1 MTELPDRTEGPKPEI
16 VKLVGPNSEAIISSS
31 GCRIQELRLGGI
43 KILTSVIRGDGKEAS
58 SHPCF
63 PNFGPAV
70 ENIYG
75 KFPQHGWARDK
86 IAHLQ
91 IQQNPPLLVS
101 TINLNNELGSSF
113 EGPGLTLSQ
122 SIILGLDTEERPF
135 FTLTTNSQNQGAKP
149 YPANFGEHFY
159 FDTPLGWDGLKING
173 KHVSAMVRNNGFV
186 FFKGTNTIEI
196 PGKPDLILEQ
206 SGLEGAVLWAFKD
219 PQTNKFDSHYI
230 CIEPVEGS
238 PFDSRKRFG
247 SIKSLIAPHSERKTE
262 VTLVLA

>member
-1 MTELPDRTEGPKPEI
+1 MTELSDTTETPKPEI
-16 VKLVGPNSEAIISSS
+16 VKLVGPNSEATISSS
-31 GCRIQELRLGGI
+31 GSRIQELRLGGI

-70 ENIYG
+70 ENRYG
-75 KFPQHGWARDK
+75 KFPQHGLARDRN
-86 IAHLQ
+86 ANLQ
-91 IQQNPPLLVS
+91 IQQNPPLAVS
-101 TINLNNELGSSF
+101 TINLNNEFDSSF
-113 EGPGLTLSQ
+113 EGFGLTLSQ
-122 SIILGLDTEERPF
+122 FITLGLDTEKRPF

-149 YPANFGEHFY
+149 YPVNFGEHFY

-173 KHVSAMVRNNGFV
+173 KHVSTIVRNNGFV
-186 FFKGTNTIEI
+186 FFEDRNTIEI

-206 SGLEGAVLWAFKD
+206 IGLEGAVLWAFKD

-247 SIKSLIAPHSERKTE
+247 SIKSLIAPHSERKIKL
-262 VTLVLA
+262 TLVPA